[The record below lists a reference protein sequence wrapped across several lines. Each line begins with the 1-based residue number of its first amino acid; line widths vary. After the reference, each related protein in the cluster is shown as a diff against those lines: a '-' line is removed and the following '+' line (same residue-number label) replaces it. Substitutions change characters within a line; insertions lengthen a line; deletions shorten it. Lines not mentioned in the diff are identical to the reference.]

1 MDGKFVTPEEFRKLE
16 KMPTKQEL
24 IATIARL
31 IKQVPTKVAIGIKQV
46 PTKVAYGIKAMADAD
61 DNKEA
66 LVGDVCKPKA
76 AAEGA

>member
-1 MDGKFVTPEEFRKLE
+1 MDGKYLSPDEFKKLE
-16 KMPTKQEL
+16 KLPTKQEL

-46 PTKVAYGIKAMADAD
+46 PTKLAYGVKALADAD

-66 LVGDVCKPKA
+66 VVGDVCKP